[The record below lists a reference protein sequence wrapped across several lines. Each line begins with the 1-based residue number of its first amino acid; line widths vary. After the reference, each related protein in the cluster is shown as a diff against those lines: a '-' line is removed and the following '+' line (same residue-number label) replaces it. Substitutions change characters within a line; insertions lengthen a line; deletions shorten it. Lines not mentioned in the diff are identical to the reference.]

1 MLKRKYTAQ
10 VKCIELTSST
20 GLQLRTEELMNTIPL
35 RETVAGD
42 ALSILCGSKATLQ
55 FGAMGMRSPLASVRV
70 LLSSKTEFKFSIQMA
85 STGPSKT
92 IQMLSPRRIQFM
104 QINSYMH
111 THYSIHTFLEGE
123 VPYRHSY
130 HYRKQ
135 TRI

>member
-1 MLKRKYTAQ
+1 
-10 VKCIELTSST
+10 
-20 GLQLRTEELMNTIPL
+20 MNTIPL

-42 ALSILCGSKATLQ
+42 ALSMLCGSKATLQ

-92 IQMLSPRRIQFM
+92 IQMFSPRRIQLKKKIRK
-104 QINSYMH
+104 INSYMH
-111 THYSIHTFLEGE
+111 THHSASGFLEDE
-123 VPYRHSY
+123 VPHKHSY

-135 TRI
+135 IST

>member
-1 MLKRKYTAQ
+1 
-10 VKCIELTSST
+10 
-20 GLQLRTEELMNTIPL
+20 MNTIPL

-42 ALSILCGSKATLQ
+42 ALSMLCGSKATLQ

-92 IQMLSPRRIQFM
+92 IQMFSPRRIQLRKNKFLHA
-104 QINSYMH
+104 H
-111 THYSIHTFLEGE
+111 TSNPNPNPASGFLEDE
-123 VPYRHSY
+123 VPHKHSY

-135 TRI
+135 ISI